1 MDVVLQLRRCS
12 IGHLH
17 HYPLGL
23 VGVGG
28 LPPVGV
34 ALVPAI
40 GLDGNGIPL
49 LVAAPAVLIW
59 IRMVVILKSE

>member
-1 MDVVLQLRRCS
+1 VLQLLYCGIR
-12 IGHLH
+12 HL
-17 HYPLGL
+17 YDEPLGL